1 MFCYLHNAIQ
11 LLFALLVLKKNKA
24 QLFCVLSL
32 SAEGWEPFAR
42 PTLTCRQQVA
52 TALFPCSDA
61 KNKQEE
67 IASSLLPLCT
77 PNSGA
82 NSQNHSPVTHGR
94 SFPCICHE
102 GIQHSSIFFIYFFF
116 PCPVGFGG
124 IWPCSPR
131 ASGAAL
137 PRACPCTRLP
147 GAAGCR
153 IRLLAAGGVPRT
165 DGRAVAAEQR
175 ALAGGRQSARRWKG
189 KLGHISGLKSL
200 DGVPFILDFS

>member
-116 PCPVGFGG
+116 SLPCWLRWHLAVLSPG
-124 IWPCSPR
+124 IRGCF
-131 ASGAAL
+131 AAGL
-137 PRACPCTRLP
+137 PMHT
-147 GAAGCR
+147 AAGCCR
-153 IRLLAAGGVPRT
+153 VQNQAPGSWGGPQDRWP
-165 DGRAVAAEQR
+165 
-175 ALAGGRQSARRWKG
+175 GGCC
-189 KLGHISGLKSL
+189 
-200 DGVPFILDFS
+200 

>member
-102 GIQHSSIFFIYFFF
+102 GIQHSSIFFIFFFF
-116 PCPVGFGG
+116 PALLASVAFG
-124 IWPCSPR
+124 R
-131 ASGAAL
+131 AL
-137 PRACPCTRLP
+137 PGHQGLLCRGLAH
-147 GAAGCR
+147 AHGCR
-153 IRLLAAGGVPRT
+153 VLQGAESGSWQLGGSPGPMAGRLLLSRELLLGGGSLHVAGK
-165 DGRAVAAEQR
+165 EN
-175 ALAGGRQSARRWKG
+175 
-189 KLGHISGLKSL
+189 
-200 DGVPFILDFS
+200 